1 MVSKEQEI
9 EFVTSQ
15 KILVDDIEDDPL
27 NPNVMDKS
35 QLDALD
41 YSITDYKWLE
51 DIVINKKGAKL
62 KKFVI
67 VNGHQRLKVLRKR
80 GIKYVWAKIISEKPE
95 VARAIGISMNRN
107 VGKDDPE
114 KLSNALHYIY
124 KHGKLELMSRLTPSY
139 TMDFMKIQIDKFHNT
154 SLGQEYQEVI
164 PPVPKSTK
172 TKTGD
177 MYRLGRHLV
186 ICGDATDPTIVN
198 KLLGKAKVQSLVT
211 DPPYGVDYAG
221 KNSFLGKVNKK
232 SRIQFAMESDKNI
245 DYRKFYTKFLK
256 IIPFAEYNTTYIFMA
271 GLRIHEVRMAME
283 DAGVTWGDYL
293 IWVKN
298 HFVMSRKDYKPKCE
312 FIVYGWKG
320 KHKFYAEY
328 ATPNVFEFDKPQTS
342 DDHPTQKPVPL
353 VAKLIIHGTKPEFT
367 VYDPF
372 GGSGT
377 TLMACENEDRICYT
391 AEIIPHFVDVIVKR
405 WENFT
410 KKKAKKL

>member
-1 MVSKEQEI
+1 MV
-9 EFVTSQ
+9 EFVVSE
-15 KILVDDIEDDPL
+15 KILVDDIEEDPL

-67 VNGHQRLKVLRKR
+67 VNGHQRLKVLRKK
-80 GIKYVWAKIISEKPE
+80 GTKYVMAKIINVKPE
-95 VARAIGISMNRN
+95 DARAIGIAMNRN
-107 VGKDDPE
+107 IGKDNPE

-124 KHGKLELMSRLTPSY
+124 RHNKLELLQRLAPTAM
-139 TMDFMKIQIDKFHNT
+139 TMDFMKIKIDQFHNT
-154 SLGQEYQEVI
+154 SLGQEYEEKI

-172 TKTGD
+172 TKLGD
-177 MYRLGRHLV
+177 MYRLGQHLV
-186 ICGDATDPTIVN
+186 MCGDCTDPIYVN

-232 SRIQFAMESDKNI
+232 SRIQFAFEGDKDL
-245 DYRKFYTKFLK
+245 DYRKFYAKFLK
-256 IIPFAEYNTTYIFMA
+256 IIPFAEYNTAYIFMA
-271 GLRIHEVRMAME
+271 GMRLHEVRMALG
-283 DAGVTWGDYL
+283 DAGLSWMDNLV
-293 IWVKN
+293 WVKN

-312 FIVYGWKG
+312 FIVYAKKG

-328 ATPNVFEFDKPQTS
+328 ATPNVFEQDKPQTS
-342 DDHPTQKPVPL
+342 DDHPTQKPLPL
-353 VAKLIIHGTKPEFT
+353 VAKFIIHGTQPDFT

-377 TLMACENEDRICYT
+377 TLMACENEGRVCFMM
-391 AEIIPHFVDVIVKR
+391 EIIPHFVDVIVKR